1 MILEESRLPL
11 VSIVMPTYNHAKYL
25 PISVQSVLDQTFT
38 NWELIIVDNF
48 SNDNTLEVLS
58 GFTDTRIKIL
68 QINNEGCIGKS
79 RNMAINC
86 AKSDWLAFLDSD
98 DSWEPNKLEVILGHQ
113 NEEFDFFYHNL
124 RVVDADTHDVD
135 SIQIRSRKLNSP
147 ILKDLIINGN
157 TIATSSVVVRRNI
170 ILNVGG
176 MSEKTDLIGI
186 EDYNT
191 WLRISLITEKFK
203 LIPAF
208 LGSYRKHNSNHSTF
222 ENFRPP
228 LAAIEEFFH
237 LLSPVEMVQLY
248 KNFEYLKVR
257 TKFLNKNFENLRVD
271 LLSVIRT
278 GSCVQKLKALSMLTV
293 VVVTLK

>member
-1 MILEESRLPL
+1 VVLSESHSPL

-48 SNDNTLEVLS
+48 STDNTLQVLS
-58 GFTDTRIKIL
+58 ELSDRRIKIL

-79 RNMAINC
+79 RNLAISS
-86 AKSDWLAFLDSD
+86 AKSEWLAFLDSD
-98 DSWEPNKLEVILGHQ
+98 DSWEPNKLEVVLGHLH
-113 NEEFDFFYHNL
+113 EETDFLYHNL
-124 RVVDADTHDVD
+124 RVVDENMHKLK
-135 SIQIRSRKLNSP
+135 SMQIRSRKLNSP
-147 ILKDLIINGN
+147 IVKDLVLNGN
-157 TIATSSVVVRRNI
+157 TIATSSVVVRRKV

-176 MSEKTDLIGI
+176 MSEETDLIGI

-191 WLRISLITEKFK
+191 WLRISVITEKFK
-203 LIPAF
+203 LIPLF

-228 LAAIEEFFH
+228 FAAIEEFFH
-237 LLSPVEMVQLY
+237 LLSPVETVQLY
-248 KNFEYLKVR
+248 KSFEYLKVR
-257 TKFLNKNFENLRVD
+257 TKFLNKDFENLRVE

-293 VVVTLK
+293 MLVSSK